1 MRIAVNALF
10 LVPGQVGGTETYLR
24 RLLAEAPALLAPGE
38 ELLVFANAE
47 NAETLSA
54 DLRGAP
60 RTKVVPTGVRA
71 ASRVRRVL
79 FENLALPRSLAA
91 AGADV
96 LWNPGNAAP
105 LRAPCPQVT
114 TVHDMQYRRFPEDF
128 PPLALAAMR
137 LLVPAAVRR
146 SARTI
151 AVSEFSR
158 SEILSLVPGASPE
171 RVVAV
176 PEAADPF
183 FAEDV
188 PGETVARRALE
199 LAGSGD
205 PLLLVVSNSYPH
217 KSLETAALAFGRLC
231 GRFPHRLLVVG
242 RPRLGEPALAAALA
256 ALPDPSRA
264 VRIEYASR
272 ADLAALYRAADLL
285 LFPSRYEGFGLPV
298 LEAMSA
304 GLPVVAARE
313 GSVPEVAGDAALY
326 ARAGDPEDFARAASS
341 LLSDPAARARL
352 SAAGRERAALFSW
365 RRAAERTLD
374 VLRSAAAERTI
385 GVLRS
390 AAAERTLDVLRSA
403 AAELTI
409 GVLRSA
415 AARS

>member
-1 MRIAVNALF
+1 MKIAVNALF

-24 RLLAEAPALLAPGE
+24 RTLSAMPALLAPDE

-47 NAETLSA
+47 NASLLAA

-60 RTKVVPTGVRA
+60 RATVVATGLRA

-79 FENLALPRSLAA
+79 FENRTLPRALAA

-105 LRAPCPQVT
+105 LRAPCPQAT

-128 PPLALAAMR
+128 SPISLAAMR

-158 SEILSLVPGASPE
+158 SEILSLVPGADPA

-176 PEAADPF
+176 PEAADPL
-183 FAEDV
+183 FAEPV
-188 PGETVARRALE
+188 PGGTVAERALA
-199 LAGSGD
+199 LSGGAE

-217 KSLETAALAFGRLC
+217 KSLETAAAAFGLLQKE
-231 GRFPHRLLVVG
+231 FPHRLLVVG
-242 RPRLGEPALAAALA
+242 RPRRGEPALAAALA

-264 VRIEYASR
+264 ARLDYASR
-272 ADLAALYRAADLL
+272 EDLAALYRAADLL
-285 LFPSRYEGFGLPV
+285 FFPSRYEGFGLPV

-313 GSVPEVAGDAALY
+313 GSVPEVAGDAAAW
-326 ARAGDPEDFARAASS
+326 ARAGDPEDFARAAREI
-341 LLSDPAARARL
+341 LSDDALRARL
-352 SAAGRERAALFSW
+352 AEAGRARAALFSW
-365 RRAAERTLD
+365 ERTAERTLA
-374 VLRSAAAERTI
+374 VLRDCASGTASPEAGA
-385 GVLRS
+385 
-390 AAAERTLDVLRSA
+390 
-403 AAELTI
+403 
-409 GVLRSA
+409 
-415 AARS
+415 

>member
-1 MRIAVNALF
+1 MKIAVNALF

-24 RLLAEAPALLAPGE
+24 RTLAAMPPLLAPDE

-47 NAETLSA
+47 NAALLAA

-60 RTKVVPTGVRA
+60 RATVVATGLRA
-71 ASRVRRVL
+71 ASRARRVL
-79 FENLALPRSLAA
+79 FENRTLPRALAA

-105 LRAPCPQVT
+105 LRAPCPQAT

-128 PPLALAAMR
+128 SPVSLAAMR

-158 SEILSLVPGASPE
+158 SEILSLVPGADPA

-176 PEAADPF
+176 PEAADPL
-183 FAEDV
+183 FAADV
-188 PGETVARRALE
+188 PGAAVAERALA
-199 LAGSGD
+199 LSGGAE

-217 KSLETAALAFGRLC
+217 KSLETAAAAFGLLQKD
-231 GRFPHRLLVVG
+231 FPHRLLVVG
-242 RPRLGEPALAAALA
+242 RPRRGEPALAAAMA

-264 VRIEYASR
+264 ARLDYASR
-272 ADLAALYRAADLL
+272 DDLAALYRAADLL

-313 GSVPEVAGDAALY
+313 GSVPEVAGDAAVW
-326 ARAGDPEDFARAASS
+326 ARAGDAEDFARAARAV
-341 LLSDPAARARL
+341 LSDPAERDRL
-352 SAAGRERAALFSW
+352 AEAGRARAALFSW
-365 RRAAERTLD
+365 ERTAERTLA
-374 VLRSAAAERTI
+374 VLR
-385 GVLRS
+385 
-390 AAAERTLDVLRSA
+390 DC
-403 AAELTI
+403 
-409 GVLRSA
+409 A
-415 AARS
+415 AAR

>member
-1 MRIAVNALF
+1 MKIAVNALF

-24 RLLAEAPALLAPGE
+24 RTLSEMPALLAPGE

-47 NAETLSA
+47 NADALAA
-54 DLRGAP
+54 DLRGAA
-60 RTKVVPTGVRA
+60 RATVVATGLRA
-71 ASRVRRVL
+71 SSRVRRVL
-79 FENLALPRSLAA
+79 FENRTLPRALAA

-128 PPLALAAMR
+128 TPLSLAAMR

-158 SEILSLVPGASPE
+158 GEILALVPGADPE

-176 PEAADPF
+176 PEAADPL
-183 FAEDV
+183 FAEEV
-188 PGETVARRALE
+188 PGATVAERALA
-199 LAGSGD
+199 LSGAGD

-217 KSLETAALAFGRLC
+217 KSLETAVRAFGLLQAE
-231 GRFPHRLLVVG
+231 FPHRLLVVG
-242 RPRLGEPALAAALA
+242 RPRRGEPALAAAMA
-256 ALPDPSRA
+256 ELPDPSRA
-264 VRIEYASR
+264 VRLDYASR

-313 GSVPEVAGDAALY
+313 GSVPEVAGDAAVF
-326 ARAGDPEDFARAASS
+326 ARAGDAEDFARAARAV
-341 LLSDPAARARL
+341 LSDPAERARL
-352 SAAGRERAALFSW
+352 AGSGRARAALFSW
-365 RRAAERTLD
+365 RSTAERTL
-374 VLRSAAAERTI
+374 

-390 AAAERTLDVLRSA
+390 AV
-403 AAELTI
+403 
-409 GVLRSA
+409 
-415 AARS
+415 

>member
-24 RLLAEAPALLAPGE
+24 RTLGAMPARLAPDE

-47 NAETLSA
+47 NAELLAA
-54 DLRGAP
+54 DLRAAP
-60 RTKVVPTGVRA
+60 RTTVVATGLRA

-79 FENLALPRSLAA
+79 FENRTLPRALAA

-105 LRAPCPQVT
+105 LRAPCPQAT

-128 PPLALAAMR
+128 APVSLAAMR

-158 SEILSLVPGASPE
+158 SEILALVPGADPA

-176 PEAADPF
+176 PEAADPL
-183 FAEDV
+183 FAEPV
-188 PGETVARRALE
+188 PGATVAARALA
-199 LAGSGD
+199 LSGAAD

-217 KSLETAALAFGRLC
+217 KSLETAVAAFGLLQ
-231 GRFPHRLLVVG
+231 GDFPHRLLVVG
-242 RPRLGEPALAAALA
+242 RPRRGEPALAAALA

-264 VRIEYASR
+264 ARLDYASR
-272 ADLAALYRAADLL
+272 EDLAALYRAADLL

-313 GSVPEVAGDAALY
+313 GSVPEVAGDAAVW
-326 ARAGDPEDFARAASS
+326 ARAGDAEDFARAARAV
-341 LLSDPAARARL
+341 LADPAKRARL
-352 SAAGRERAALFSW
+352 AEAGRARAALFSW
-365 RRAAERTLD
+365 ERTAERTLA
-374 VLRSAAAERTI
+374 VLRGCVSAAPTREA
-385 GVLRS
+385 G
-390 AAAERTLDVLRSA
+390 A
-403 AAELTI
+403 
-409 GVLRSA
+409 
-415 AARS
+415 